1 MNFNLRC
8 ASQVAQATAV
18 AKGSVVPNAFL
29 FEANPR
35 DAGIV
40 RIGFAGSSDL
50 GGTSPVAQVT
60 FKAVGQP
67 GQRTPLR
74 LEVTTISGAAGGRP

>member
-1 MNFNLRC
+1 MGGNGFDGK
-8 ASQVAQATAV
+8 T
-18 AKGSVVPNAFL
+18 GGTPNGTL
-29 FEANPR
+29 GANPR